1 MACYVH
7 QRGICLFRKAE
18 VIPVVHL
25 DRHRKAQMIESILES
40 FLGQAMRGYRVL
52 DIGCGNG
59 DISAYF
65 ARNNEQYGVD
75 VSDKR
80 RDKNR
85 TFEFCIVNSEVLP
98 FADGFFDVVI
108 SHHVIE
114 HVDDQKLHLREIH
127 RVLKSDGS
135 AYLATPNRTSP
146 LMKGHI
152 GNDHVLRYREVEPLL
167 TGAGFVCTDYS
178 PRVVRE
184 PDRFYADWR
193 IGRLIPGFLVRLL
206 RFLIPSHIYILK
218 PLKEA

>member
-1 MACYVH
+1 M
-7 QRGICLFRKAE
+7 FRKAE

-167 TGAGFVCTDYS
+167 TGAGFVYTDYS

-193 IGRLIPGFLVRLL
+193 IGRLIPGFIVRML
-206 RFLIPSHIYILK
+206 RFLIPSHIYTLK

>member
-1 MACYVH
+1 
-7 QRGICLFRKAE
+7 LFRKAA

-40 FLGQAMRGYRVL
+40 FLGQPVGGYRVL

-65 ARNNEQYGVD
+65 ALNNEQYGVD
-75 VSDKR
+75 VSDRR

-85 TFEFCIVNSEVLP
+85 TFEFSIVSSEALP
-98 FADGFFDVVI
+98 FDDGFFDLVI

-114 HVDDQKLHLREIH
+114 HVDDQKFHLSEIH

-146 LMKGHI
+146 FMKGHV
-152 GNDHVLRYREVEPLL
+152 GNDRVLRYRQVELL
-167 TGAGFVCTDYS
+167 LRGAGFVCTDYS
-178 PRVVRE
+178 RRVVRE
-184 PDRFYADWR
+184 PDRFYAESR
-193 IGRLIPGFLVRLL
+193 IGRLIPGFIVRLL
-206 RFLIPSHIYILK
+206 RFIIPSHIYTLR

>member
-1 MACYVH
+1 
-7 QRGICLFRKAE
+7 
-18 VIPVVHL
+18 
-25 DRHRKAQMIESILES
+25 MIESILES

-98 FADGFFDVVI
+98 FADDFFDVVI

-167 TGAGFVCTDYS
+167 TGAGLVYTDYS

-206 RFLIPSHIYILK
+206 RFLIPSHIYTLK

>member
-1 MACYVH
+1 
-7 QRGICLFRKAE
+7 LFRKAA

-25 DRHRKAQMIESILES
+25 DRHRKAQMIESILEN
-40 FLGQAMRGYRVL
+40 FLGHPVRGYRVL

-65 ARNNEQYGVD
+65 ALNNEQYGVD
-75 VSDKR
+75 VSDR
-80 RDKNR
+80 RRVKNS
-85 TFEFCIVNSEVLP
+85 TFDFSIVTSEALP
-98 FADGFFDVVI
+98 FDDGFFDVVI

-114 HVDDQKLHLREIH
+114 HVNDQKLHLREIH

-152 GNDHVLRYREVEPLL
+152 GNDRVLRYREVEPLL
-167 TGAGFVCTDYS
+167 RDAGFVCTDYS

-193 IGRLIPGFLVRLL
+193 IGRLVPGFLVRAL
-206 RFLIPSHIYILK
+206 RFLIPSHIYTLR

>member
-1 MACYVH
+1 M
-7 QRGICLFRKAE
+7 FKKAS

-40 FLGQAMRGYRVL
+40 FLGQPVQGYRVL

-75 VSDKR
+75 VSDRR
-80 RDKNR
+80 RDKNKS
-85 TFEFCIVNSEVLP
+85 FVFSIVTSEALP
-98 FADGFFDVVI
+98 FDDGFFDLVI

-114 HVDDQKLHLREIH
+114 HVNDQELHLREIH

-135 AYLATPNRTSP
+135 SYLATPNRTSP

-152 GNDHVLRYREVEPLL
+152 GNDRVLRYRQIEPLL
-167 TGAGFVCTDYS
+167 HGAGFVCTDYS

-193 IGRLIPGFLVRLL
+193 IGRLIPGFLVRAL
-206 RFLIPSHIYILK
+206 RFLIPSHIYMLR

>member
-1 MACYVH
+1 M
-7 QRGICLFRKAE
+7 FRKAE

-206 RFLIPSHIYILK
+206 RFLIPSHIYTLK

>member
-1 MACYVH
+1 M
-7 QRGICLFRKAE
+7 FRKAE

-98 FADGFFDVVI
+98 FADDFFDVVI

-167 TGAGFVCTDYS
+167 TGAGFVYTDYS

-206 RFLIPSHIYILK
+206 RFLIPSHIYTLK

>member
-1 MACYVH
+1 M
-7 QRGICLFRKAE
+7 
-18 VIPVVHL
+18 IPVVHL
-25 DRHRKAQMIESILES
+25 DRRRKAQMIESILES
-40 FLGQAMRGYRVL
+40 FLGRPVRGYRML

-65 ARNNEQYGVD
+65 ARKNVQFGVD

-80 RDKNR
+80 RDKNK
-85 TFEFCIVNSEVLP
+85 TFEFSIVTSEALP
-98 FADGFFDVVI
+98 FDDGFFDVVI

-114 HVDDQKLHLREIH
+114 HVNDQKLHLSEIH

-146 LMKGHI
+146 FMKGHV
-152 GNDHVLRYREVEPLL
+152 GNDRVLRYRQVEPLL
-167 TGAGFVCTDYS
+167 RGAGFVCTDYS

-184 PDRFYADWR
+184 PDRFYAESR
-193 IGRLIPGFLVRLL
+193 IGRLIPDFIVRLL
-206 RFLIPSHIYILK
+206 RFIIPSHIYTLR

>member
-1 MACYVH
+1 
-7 QRGICLFRKAE
+7 

-98 FADGFFDVVI
+98 FADDFFDVVI

-167 TGAGFVCTDYS
+167 TGAGFVYTDYS

-206 RFLIPSHIYILK
+206 RFLIPSHIYTLK

>member
-1 MACYVH
+1 
-7 QRGICLFRKAE
+7 
-18 VIPVVHL
+18 
-25 DRHRKAQMIESILES
+25 MIESILEN
-40 FLGQAMRGYRVL
+40 FLGHPVRGYRVL

-65 ARNNEQYGVD
+65 ALNNEQYGVD
-75 VSDKR
+75 VSDR
-80 RDKNR
+80 RRVKNS
-85 TFEFCIVNSEVLP
+85 TFDFSIVTSEALP
-98 FADGFFDVVI
+98 FDDGFFDVVI

-114 HVDDQKLHLREIH
+114 HVNDQKLHLREIH

-152 GNDHVLRYREVEPLL
+152 GNDRVLRYREVEPLL
-167 TGAGFVCTDYS
+167 RDAGFVCTDYS

-193 IGRLIPGFLVRLL
+193 IGRLVPGFLVRAL
-206 RFLIPSHIYILK
+206 RFLIPSHIYTLR

>member
-1 MACYVH
+1 M
-7 QRGICLFRKAE
+7 FRKAE

-80 RDKNR
+80 RDKNK

-98 FADGFFDVVI
+98 FADCFFDFVI
-108 SHHVIE
+108 SHHVIH
-114 HVDDQKLHLREIH
+114 HVDDH
-127 RVLKSDGS
+127 
-135 AYLATPNRTSP
+135 
-146 LMKGHI
+146 
-152 GNDHVLRYREVEPLL
+152 
-167 TGAGFVCTDYS
+167 
-178 PRVVRE
+178 
-184 PDRFYADWR
+184 
-193 IGRLIPGFLVRLL
+193 
-206 RFLIPSHIYILK
+206 
-218 PLKEA
+218 

>member
-1 MACYVH
+1 
-7 QRGICLFRKAE
+7 
-18 VIPVVHL
+18 
-25 DRHRKAQMIESILES
+25 MIESILES

-98 FADGFFDVVI
+98 FADDFFDVVI

-167 TGAGFVCTDYS
+167 TGAGFVYTDYS

-206 RFLIPSHIYILK
+206 RFLIPSHIYTLK

>member
-1 MACYVH
+1 
-7 QRGICLFRKAE
+7 

-75 VSDKR
+75 ISDKR

-206 RFLIPSHIYILK
+206 RFLIPSHIYTLK